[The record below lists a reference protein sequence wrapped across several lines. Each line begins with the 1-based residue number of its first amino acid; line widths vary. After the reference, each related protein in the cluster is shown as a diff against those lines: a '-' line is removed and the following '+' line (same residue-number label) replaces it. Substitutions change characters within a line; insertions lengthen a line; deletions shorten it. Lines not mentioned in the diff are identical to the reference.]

1 MIHLWFARYGPVF
14 LGLHV
19 LMDDDRVERASE
31 EP

>member
-1 MIHLWFARYGPVF
+1 MIHLWFVRYTPV
-14 LGLHV
+14 LSGLHV